1 LALTAAR
8 ALGGPA
14 WLETRRRQ
22 DGVFGPYTT
31 GQVSCSEIADG
42 RGPQTVTIEKVSQMP
57 DEIAAPA
64 TELLE
69 LTADIVSAYVSNNP
83 LPVSELARVIADT
96 YASIS
101 KLQAAPEPQ
110 PEEKRAPA
118 VPIKK
123 SLTPDFI
130 ICLEDGKQFKSLKR
144 HIGTHYNLTP
154 NEYRAKWGLPVDYPM
169 VAPNYAA
176 ARSQLAKA
184 SGLGRKAAVPAPAA
198 QPVPAPAKRRKIGL
212 KIT

>member
-1 LALTAAR
+1 M
-8 ALGGPA
+8 P
-14 WLETRRRQ
+14 E
-22 DGVFGPYTT
+22 
-31 GQVSCSEIADG
+31 EIAVPG
-42 RGPQTVTIEKVSQMP
+42 
-57 DEIAAPA
+57 

-69 LTADIVSAYVSNNP
+69 LTADIVAAYVSNNP
-83 LPVSELARVIADT
+83 LPVSELGRVIADT
-96 YASIS
+96 YTAIS
-101 KLQAAPEPQ
+101 KLQAAPALPQ
-110 PEEKRAPA
+110 EEKRAPA

-123 SLTPDFI
+123 SVTPDFI

-154 NEYRAKWGLPVDYPM
+154 DEYRAKWGLPADYPM

-184 SGLGRKAAVPAPAA
+184 IGLGRKAAVPEPVA
-198 QPVPAPAKRRKIGL
+198 QPAPTPAKRRKIGL